1 MTLRSRFGQLADFGF
16 ASHQQLVAVANSR
29 VAVAA
34 GREERARDG
43 GRGERGG
50 EPPSNIHS
58 ASSATI
64 RA

>member
-34 GREERARDG
+34 GREKG
-43 GRGERGG
+43 PGMGG
-50 EPPSNIHS
+50 EGKGGGT
-58 ASSATI
+58 AQ
-64 RA
+64 